1 MSLTPLEE
9 EVLTTLEDELRADD
23 PALAAALNTG
33 PGSTGHSNPRP
44 RGWVRDELATEWRA
58 FPTAIRLFFCSLP
71 VGLVLS
77 VIGGVVGLPWMMV
90 LAMLVLLSATGCT
103 VSQARARRKAS

>member
-1 MSLTPLEE
+1 
-9 EVLTTLEDELRADD
+9 
-23 PALAAALNTG
+23 
-33 PGSTGHSNPRP
+33 
-44 RGWVRDELATEWRA
+44 
-58 FPTAIRLFFCSLP
+58 
-71 VGLVLS
+71 VLS